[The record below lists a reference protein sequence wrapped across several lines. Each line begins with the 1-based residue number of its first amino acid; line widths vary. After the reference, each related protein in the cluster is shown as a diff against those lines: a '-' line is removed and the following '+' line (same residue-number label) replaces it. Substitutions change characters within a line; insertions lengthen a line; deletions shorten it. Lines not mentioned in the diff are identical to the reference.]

1 MKPVRLGFIG
11 LGLIPTSAHLP
22 GLAPLLESGDAVLQA
37 FCDVDEQTLQKQAA
51 EFKPNTTYSNH
62 REMLEKE

>member
-22 GLAPLLESGDAVLQA
+22 GLAPLVESGDAVLQA
-37 FCDVDEQTLQKQAA
+37 FCDVDGLCCMNRVKSILSLLLDAQRLISTL
-51 EFKPNTTYSNH
+51 
-62 REMLEKE
+62 